1 MTNSVVTFAPHHD
14 TIEAKKGGKDEIQRK
29 IENFEKAKK
38 HDAGAT
44 CGKLFVT
51 RTAVSKWET
60 DKGLPAIDSLKMIAE
75 LFDVTLD
82 ELVGDEDI
90 KTKQALDNKRSRT
103 LYYVAIGF
111 LLMTVLFTLLFFFLQ
126 NVYFVIG
133 SSLGLFGYI
142 TFALLCKPK
151 DRRFSAGKVIVP
163 YVIARIVILAVV
175 VIAIVTTIVRLQ

>member
-1 MTNSVVTFAPHHD
+1 MKFSEKLKTLRKQKSMTQEQLA
-14 TIEAKKGGKDEIQRK
+14 E
-29 IENFEKAKK
+29 
-38 HDAGAT
+38 
-44 CGKLFVT
+44 KLFVT

-111 LLMTVLFTLLFFFLQ
+111 LMMTVLFTLLFFFLQ

-142 TFALLCKPK
+142 TFAILCKPK

>member
-1 MTNSVVTFAPHHD
+1 MKFSEKLKTLRKQKGMTQEQLA
-14 TIEAKKGGKDEIQRK
+14 E
-29 IENFEKAKK
+29 
-38 HDAGAT
+38 
-44 CGKLFVT
+44 KLFVT

-103 LYYVAIGF
+103 LYFVAIGF

-142 TFALLCKPK
+142 TFAILCKPK